1 MNFKKLLDKLAK
13 ADLTEEQE
21 NQVYAVLDKQVKT
34 DEADQKVDTAEPNST
49 EKEEDKA
56 EQKSLETETPK
67 QDEEESKVE
76 VKSESTQDIENTTAE
91 SDQENGAQDSNPQVS
106 QDMPEARYEGRSIDE
121 FVLKEDVNKQN
132 EANEARIKSLEKQL
146 QDLQAKLE
154 ESQEK
159 AKGLEDKY
167 ESKSFGEYSAKYMG
181 EEKKNTNAE
190 SFDSYWTDKNN

>member
-91 SDQENGAQDSNPQVS
+91 SDQEKGAQDSNPQVS

-146 QDLQAKLE
+146 QDLQ
-154 ESQEK
+154 SQ
-159 AKGLEDKY
+159 L
-167 ESKSFGEYSAKYMG
+167 
-181 EEKKNTNAE
+181 
-190 SFDSYWTDKNN
+190 